1 MATKYMNLNEFK
13 SLSEKTP
20 ISYNNTSFIEQLG
33 NVNFTIHNVIMD
45 YIEELREL
53 SYSVSFTEK
62 EYRKYKYKPKLLAN
76 DIYGNGEYYFIIL
89 AINNLADVKYF
100 DQKTVLLLK
109 REDMVDCISKI
120 YNTEKNNIDIYNK
133 KVSS

>member
-1 MATKYMNLNEFK
+1 MATKYMNLNEFI

>member
-1 MATKYMNLNEFK
+1 MATKYKNLNEFI

-20 ISYNNTSFIEQLG
+20 VSYHNTSFIELID
-33 NVNFTIHNVIMD
+33 NVEFTIHNIISD
-45 YIEELREL
+45 YIEELRHL
-53 SYSVSFTEK
+53 SYNVILTEK

-76 DIYGNGEYYFIIL
+76 DIYGNSEYYFIIL

-100 DQKTVLLLK
+100 DQKELLLLK
-109 REDMVDCISKI
+109 KEDMINYISKI
-120 YNTEKNNIDIYNK
+120 FNAEKNNIDIYNK

>member
-1 MATKYMNLNEFK
+1 MATKYMNLNEFI

-20 ISYNNTSFIEQLG
+20 ISYNNTSFIEPFG

>member
-1 MATKYMNLNEFK
+1 MATKYMNLNEFI

-20 ISYNNTSFIEQLG
+20 ISYNNTSFIEPLG